1 MTCPLRRAARLLR
14 PLVLLALLV
23 SAGSAS
29 ALSFR
34 ADFVSSTYQV
44 QNGDSFSDLILAHQ
58 AGTPIQ
64 STVTTGLENISTA
77 VYANGVTQNYSILL
91 TTSFEV
97 AVAGTYTFQVG
108 TDWGRGGAAALIDA
122 TSGSILSERV
132 IQGDVWW
139 NYNWNDPDV
148 FTTTATF
155 AVGDSVTLAWVGFEG
170 CCGGSSTIRFSV
182 DGSGFVP
189 LNETQLAPFAAT
201 PVPEP
206 NTAVLF
212 GLGLIGLSL
221 AGERFGRRS
230 AGARAPMPEPTP
242 PSCARA

>member
-1 MTCPLRRAARLLR
+1 MKCPLRSFARLASLLSL
-14 PLVLLALLV
+14 PVLLLA
-23 SAGSAS
+23 AGAAS

-44 QNGDSFSDLILAHQ
+44 QNGDTFADLLLAHQ

-64 STVTTGLENISTA
+64 STVTTGLENISTT
-77 VYANGVTQNYSILL
+77 VYANGVTQNYSILM

-122 TSGSILSERV
+122 TSGSVLAERV

-139 NYNWNDPDV
+139 NYDWNDPDV

-155 AVGDSVTLAWVGFEG
+155 DVGDAVTLTWVGFEG

-182 DGSGFVP
+182 DGSGFAP
-189 LNETQLAPFAAT
+189 LTETAFASFASN

-206 NTAVLF
+206 SAAMLI

-221 AGERFGRRS
+221 AGERF
-230 AGARAPMPEPTP
+230 ARQPPAALTP
-242 PSCARA
+242 PGSRH

>member
-1 MTCPLRRAARLLR
+1 MMCPLRRAARLLR
-14 PLVLLALLV
+14 PLVLLAVFV

-44 QNGDSFSDLILAHQ
+44 QNGDRFSDLILAHQ

-77 VYANGVTQNYSILL
+77 VYANGVTQNYSILM
-91 TTSFEV
+91 TTSFDV

-108 TDWGRGGAAALIDA
+108 TDWGRGGAAALIDS

-139 NYNWNDPDV
+139 NYDWNDPDV
-148 FTTTATF
+148 FTTTASF
-155 AVGDSVTLAWVGFEG
+155 AAGDSVTLAWVGFEG

-182 DGSGFVP
+182 DGSGFAP
-189 LNETQLAPFAAT
+189 LTETQFAPFAAV

-221 AGERFGRRS
+221 AGERFGRRP
-230 AGARAPMPEPTP
+230 AGAPRVQPPEPAP
-242 PSCARA
+242 ARA